1 MTTDAEDHGDAPAQ
15 PLDPTVQSK
24 QPAAGKAPAGQ
35 TLSKRKLASIELA
48 AIKVTEAAALAAT
61 KETEATALALK
72 ETEAAAY
79 AVASEL
85 FSM

>member
-1 MTTDAEDHGDAPAQ
+1 MAPGGMTTDAEDHGDAPAQ

-24 QPAAGKAPAGQ
+24 QPAAGKPPAAAAGNKP
-35 TLSKRKLASIELA
+35 SKKQLASIKLA
-48 AIKVTEAAALAAT
+48 AV
-61 KETEATALALK
+61 K